1 MKRLLILALLVLV
14 VEDFLL
20 AQRLPTGTYRPNRER
35 TYDVIHY
42 KADIRID
49 WAKKQIIGE
58 STVRLRPLHPR
69 TSITLDAYW
78 LKVES
83 VWELPSRKPLAF
95 QSTESTLQ
103 IDLGRTLKDTDT
115 TSFVV
120 KYTATPTAGLYFVDV
135 PVGNRSV
142 SSIFTYGEGGIHA
155 NWLPI
160 YNEPNDKFTTEM
172 VVTVGKEYQALSNG
186 KLLSTKNNADG
197 TRTFHWY
204 QALPHS
210 NYLIA
215 LFVGEYVPVKLRSAF
230 GTIPVTVWTPPGTED
245 QARHVFGRTP
255 EMIEFFSNRFNY
267 RYPWEKYDQVAVYDY
282 AIGAMENTSI
292 TGHNDRI
299 LRKPGQTEEF
309 NPDFENYNSNWTAE
323 TLVSHELAHH
333 WFGDNLTCRSLAS
346 IWLNESFASYLMM
359 LWDEHR
365 LGKEYFQSQTWLA
378 LQQYLRYVATQHIIR
393 PLEYRRFDS
402 RQEIYNSETTYLKGA
417 VVLNMLRWI
426 LGDEDFF
433 RAMGYY
439 LKKHQF
445 GNVESSDLKTA
456 IEEATG
462 RNLQWF
468 FDQWIYGGGHP
479 VFEVRWQYLPE
490 RHKVEVVIQQVQP
503 MVEGQGLFTLPAE
516 IRIDAGGKTLRNIV
530 WVGKETEYFFFDV
543 PTKPEM
549 VSFDGR
555 GALVCEIRSEKYIDE
570 LIYQLGHDDLPG
582 RLWAMQELVRRY
594 ASNPRTL
601 TALRAI
607 INGDS
612 HWSLRAEATLQLR
625 QIHTQ
630 EAETLLLD
638 QLQSSDYHIR
648 KAAVIALGSRFT
660 DAARQALRR
669 IADADANDDVAA
681 TALVALSNIE
691 TTISPEY
698 LKEYLNRQS
707 WYDVKR
713 LAVLKVIENHR
724 MAEMVS
730 ILREHASMRYH
741 YAMRAQAL
749 SAWAAIAPTDPQLID
764 ALIRAA
770 KNDILPVRSTAI
782 ALLGTMKVERALQ
795 VLEEVATKNGDS
807 DIRKFANDAIEEI
820 RRAMN

>member
-1 MKRLLILALLVLV
+1 MKRTVSFLLLILTTTHVLLS
-14 VEDFLL
+14 
-20 AQRLPTGTYRPNRER
+20 QRLPSGTYRPNRER
-35 TYDVIHY
+35 TYDIIHY
-42 KADIRID
+42 KADIKID
-49 WAKKQIIGE
+49 WAKKQVIGE
-58 STVRLRPLHPR
+58 STIKFRPLHPR
-69 TSITLDAYW
+69 ASIALDAYR
-78 LKVES
+78 LNVGS
-83 VWELPSRKPLAF
+83 VRELPSRKELSF
-95 QSTESTLQ
+95 RSTESELHL
-103 IDLGRTLKDTDT
+103 DFGRTLKESDT
-115 TSFVV
+115 TSVV
-120 KYTATPTAGLYFVDV
+120 VQYTATPTAGLYVVDV
-135 PVGNRSV
+135 PMADRTVP
-142 SSIFTYGEGGIHA
+142 SIFTYGEGGIHA

-172 VVTVGKEYQALSNG
+172 VVTVAKEYQAISNG
-186 KLLSTKNNADG
+186 TLLSTKTNADG

-204 QALPHS
+204 QSLPHS

-230 GTIPVTVWTPPGTED
+230 GSVPLTVWTPPGTED
-245 QARHVFGRTP
+245 QARHTFSRTP
-255 EMIEFFSNRFNY
+255 EMIEFFSHRFGY
-267 RYPWEKYDQVAVYDY
+267 RYPWEKYDQVAAYDY

-299 LRKPGQTEEF
+299 LRAAGQTEEF
-309 NPDFENYNSNWTAE
+309 NPDFEYYNSNWTAE

-365 LGKEYFQSQTWLA
+365 LGQEYLQSQTWLA

-393 PLEYRRFDS
+393 PLEYRYFDS
-402 RQEIYNSETTYLKGA
+402 RAEIYNNETTYLKGA

-426 LGDEDFF
+426 LGDDDFF

-445 GNVESSDLKTA
+445 SNVESNDLKTA

-462 RNLQWF
+462 KNLQWF

-479 VFEVRWQYLPE
+479 VFEMQWQYLPD
-490 RHKVEVVIQQVQP
+490 RRKVEVTVNQVQP
-503 MVEGQGLFTLPAE
+503 IVEGQGLFKLPVE
-516 IRIDAGGKTLRNIV
+516 IRIDAGGRTLRNVV
-530 WVGKETEYFFFDV
+530 WVEHETEHFTFDV
-543 PTKPEM
+543 PAKPEM

-555 GALVCEIRSEKYIDE
+555 GVLVCEVRSEKDIDE
-570 LIYQLGHDDLPG
+570 LIYQLGYDDLPG
-582 RLWAMQELVRRY
+582 RLWALQELARRY

-625 QIHTQ
+625 QFHAP
-630 EAETLLLD
+630 EAESLLLH

-669 IADADANDDVAA
+669 IADSDTNDDVAA
-681 TALVALSNIE
+681 TALVALSKTDPQIP
-691 TTISPEY
+691 TEY
-698 LKEYLNRQS
+698 LQQFLNKKS

-713 LAVLKVIENHR
+713 LAALKVMENVGKPEFV
-724 MAEMVS
+724 AF
-730 ILREHASMRYH
+730 LRAHASMRYN
-741 YAMRAQAL
+741 YAIRAQAL
-749 SAWAAIAPTDPQLID
+749 TAWRACSPTDPQLVD
-764 ALIRAA
+764 TLLKFA
-770 KNDILPVRSTAI
+770 KEDILPVRSTAI
-782 ALLGTMKVERALQ
+782 ALLGKMKVERALP
-795 VLEEVATKNGDS
+795 VLEEIATKDGDS
-807 DIRKFANDAIEEI
+807 DIRTLAKDAIEEI
-820 RRAMN
+820 QRMR